1 MRGKQDSYHCQLES
15 FHKQSKIC
23 LCIYIF
29 ILAPKFTKVFLHRGQ
44 APLFSILSISLRYIY
59 IEKFLC
65 GIQNVQTSHNS
76 KIRDELQGGMIYNNR
91 YPILKG
97 PLGTGSSYLGPFLRP
112 PSVQNMLRCT
122 YSSLRIYFSS
132 TISSFRVTNQAG

>member
-44 APLFSILSISLRYIY
+44 APLFSMPFYILEIIY
-59 IEKFLC
+59 IEEFL
-65 GIQNVQTSHNS
+65 VEFKTF
-76 KIRDELQGGMIYNNR
+76 RLLV
-91 YPILKG
+91 ILK
-97 PLGTGSSYLGPFLRP
+97 LEMSYKEE
-112 PSVQNMLRCT
+112 
-122 YSSLRIYFSS
+122 
-132 TISSFRVTNQAG
+132 